1 MPTIPLT
8 HIQHTQLDP
17 TTWCMTAHVSAPSF
31 SIDFSIDSRD
41 IWRPLSWAGFSDT
54 VSIDTIRLDNV
65 DWHFHRQQTRPSA
78 RRIAHTQ
85 RQQQRQGVRQ
95 LLQMLLHK
103 LEIDDT
109 LDESS
114 FPYRLTNSRYYVCF
128 SHTAASHKNNT
139 DESLNEKTGKVSYN
153 QVAVVISHHRPAGID
168 VETSN
173 IAWHVVTRFYSN
185 NEIALLQA
193 MSTSQRD
200 MTAKFLWQIKESFIK
215 IHQYTLAQG
224 LGKDYAY
231 LIPSLSSTNLP
242 ALDDIF
248 TSNNHQHAI
257 EHLYTIDSTEHQTPY
272 RIFVLLSQ
280 QTVIVF

>member
-8 HIQHTQLDP
+8 HIQHTQLNP
-17 TTWCMTAHVSAPSF
+17 TTWCMTARVSAASF
-31 SIDFSIDSRD
+31 SIESID
-41 IWRPLSWAGFSDT
+41 IWNHLSWACFFNT

-65 DWHFHRQQTRPSA
+65 DWHFHRRQALPSA
-78 RRIAHTQ
+78 RRIAHAQ
-85 RQQQRQGVRQ
+85 RQQQRQGVRE
-95 LLQMLLHK
+95 LLEMLLHK

-242 ALDDIF
+242 ALDLF
-248 TSNNHQHAI
+248 RSNNHQHAI
-257 EHLYTIDSTEHQTPY
+257 EHLYTIDGTKHQTPY
-272 RIFVLLSQ
+272 RISVLLSQ

>member
-8 HIQHTQLDP
+8 HIQHTQLNP
-17 TTWCMTAHVSAPSF
+17 TTWCMTARVSAASF
-31 SIDFSIDSRD
+31 AIDSID
-41 IWRPLSWAGFSDT
+41 IWNHLSWAYFFNT

-65 DWHFHRQQTRPSA
+65 DWHFHRRQTLPSA
-78 RRIAHTQ
+78 RRIAHAQ
-85 RQQQRQGVRQ
+85 RQQQRQGVRK
-95 LLQMLLHK
+95 LLEMLLHK

-128 SHTAASHKNNT
+128 SHTATSHKNNT
-139 DESLNEKTGKVSYN
+139 DESLDKKTSKFSYN

-193 MSTSQRD
+193 MPTSQRD

-215 IHQYTLAQG
+215 IHQYTLAEG

-242 ALDDIF
+242 ALDLF
-248 TSNNHQHAI
+248 RSNNHQHAI

-272 RIFVLLSQ
+272 RISVLLSQ